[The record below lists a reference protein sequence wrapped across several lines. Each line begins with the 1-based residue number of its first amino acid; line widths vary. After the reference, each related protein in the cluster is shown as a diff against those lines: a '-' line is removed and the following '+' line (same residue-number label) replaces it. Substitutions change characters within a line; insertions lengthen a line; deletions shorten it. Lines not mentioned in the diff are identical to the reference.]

1 MEWLNYH
8 HLRYFWFVVREG
20 TIAAA
25 CKRLHVAQPTVS
37 AQLRALE
44 RAVGERLFKRSGRSL
59 ILTDTGRMVYRY
71 ADDIFALGDEL
82 LDTINGRPSGSP
94 LRFSVGVADVLP
106 KLVAFRL
113 LQPVLEL
120 PEKVQL
126 VCYEGGAGELFAKL
140 ALHELDMA
148 LSDSPVG
155 PEARIKA
162 FSHLLG
168 ECGVSIL
175 GTAEMVGKYHR
186 GFPKSL
192 DGAPMLLP
200 TESTSLRRAME
211 EWFEAQDVRVAIAAE
226 FADRALLK
234 EFGQAGVG
242 LLAAPTII
250 EQDVERQYRLKVVGR
265 LDAVRERYYA
275 ISGERRVKHPAVA
288 AIAKAARERVF
299 V

>member
-1 MEWLNYH
+1 
-8 HLRYFWFVVREG
+8 
-20 TIAAA
+20 
-25 CKRLHVAQPTVS
+25 
-37 AQLRALE
+37 
-44 RAVGERLFKRSGRSL
+44 
-59 ILTDTGRMVYRY
+59 
-71 ADDIFALGDEL
+71 
-82 LDTINGRPSGSP
+82 
-94 LRFSVGVADVLP
+94 
-106 KLVAFRL
+106 
-113 LQPVLEL
+113 
-120 PEKVQL
+120 
-126 VCYEGGAGELFAKL
+126 
-140 ALHELDMA
+140 MA

-250 EQDVERQYRLKVVGR
+250 EQDVERQYRLKVGWQVGCCARAVLCDFWGEASEAPGGSCNCQGGSRAGVCLRKWKRGSSAKR
-265 LDAVRERYYA
+265 LK
-275 ISGERRVKHPAVA
+275 GGHPW
-288 AIAKAARERVF
+288 
-299 V
+299 